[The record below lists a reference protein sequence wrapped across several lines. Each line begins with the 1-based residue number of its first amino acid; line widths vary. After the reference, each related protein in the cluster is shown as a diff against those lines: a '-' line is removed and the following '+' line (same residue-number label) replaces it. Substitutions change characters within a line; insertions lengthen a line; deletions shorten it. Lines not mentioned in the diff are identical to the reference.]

1 MRTKLAT
8 ILTLACA
15 LGATAF
21 AADREV
27 KVEDRIDASAELMSA
42 MMHAGDKGVPQD
54 LLNKARCV
62 VLIPGM
68 KKAGFIVGASYG
80 KGFAVCRHAR
90 GVGWTAPAAMV
101 MEGGSF
107 GFQIGASDTDVL
119 LLVMNDGGMRH
130 LTESKV
136 TLGGD
141 ASVAAGPLGR
151 TAAAQTDATLQAEM
165 LSYSRTHGIFA
176 GISLAGASLRPD
188 NDDNHTLYGRNITTR
203 EILTGE
209 IKAPAVAA
217 KLVHSLDRDSMARDR

>member
-1 MRTKLAT
+1 MRTTLAT
-8 ILTLACA
+8 ILTVACA
-15 LGATAF
+15 LGTGAF

-27 KVEDRIDASAELMSA
+27 KIEDRVDASAELMAA
-42 MMHAGDKGVPQD
+42 MMHADDKGVPQD
-54 LLNKARCV
+54 LLDKARCV

-80 KGFAVCRHAR
+80 KGFAVCRR
-90 GVGWTAPAAMV
+90 PGGRGWTAPAGMV

-130 LTESKV
+130 LTASKV

-151 TAAAQTDATLQAEM
+151 TAAAQTDASMQAEM
-165 LSYSRTHGIFA
+165 LSYSRTRGIFA

-188 NDDNHTLYGRNITTR
+188 NDDNHTMYGRDITTR

-209 IKAPAVAA
+209 LKAPPIAA
-217 KLVHSLDRDSMARDR
+217 KLVHSLDRDSMTRNR